1 MAKTKL
7 QKKLSDKKIEKLKR
21 FMALSRAASG
31 LSKDRSTKLGA
42 IILGKG
48 FEVRALGYNGFPRG
62 VNDDVPERHE
72 RPAKYQ
78 WTEHAERN
86 AIYNAARVGTPLE
99 GCRILLDSVI
109 FCCSDC
115 ARAIINVGIRQVVV
129 FRRPD
134 SDLER
139 QQRWQV
145 DESIARTMFAEA
157 GVDVVEITEEE

>member
-1 MAKTKL
+1 MNAEEL
-7 QKKLSDKKIEKLKR
+7 EKLKR
-21 FMALSRAASG
+21 FMALSRAAST
-31 LSKDRSTKLGA
+31 LSKDRSTQLGA

-72 RPAKYQ
+72 RPLKYQ

-99 GCRILLDSVI
+99 GCRLLLDSPI

-115 ARAIINVGIRQVVV
+115 ARAIVNVGIRQVVI
-129 FRRPD
+129 FRRI
-134 SDLER
+134 DLDQER
-139 QQRWQV
+139 QRRWEV
-145 DESIARTMFAEA
+145 DESVARTMFLEA
-157 GVDVVEITEEE
+157 GVEIVEIPEHS